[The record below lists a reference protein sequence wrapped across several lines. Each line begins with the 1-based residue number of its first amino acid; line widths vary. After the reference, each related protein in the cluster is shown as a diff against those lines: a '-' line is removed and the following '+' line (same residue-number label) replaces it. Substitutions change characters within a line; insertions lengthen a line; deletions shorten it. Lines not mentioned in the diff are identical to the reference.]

1 MKTQREGI
9 ALLVTLLVLMAVAAI
24 AAAAGMLTVNNQLIT
39 GAAERND
46 LLESAADAG
55 LELGR
60 ARLNGEDV
68 LPQTGYATLED
79 EVGMTDA
86 SGRAIPNVTR
96 SVYAGPRG
104 NTTGQFGVF
113 ASVVSVAEGPR
124 GEQVIRRADILQE
137 SFAQFAYFTNT
148 EPSNIAFGGGD
159 QLFGPVHS
167 NDDIRIYSSG
177 ATFHGPVR
185 TAGSISGD
193 RYGTFKQGYE
203 EDVAVIPM
211 PTTADLN
218 ELQGLAAGAGMNFT
232 ATGGGNGEASLRI
245 EFVALDVN
253 NDGDRTDPNE
263 GFLRAYRS
271 NDTRWVVA
279 GVPWTGLRNSPN
291 CGHVHVATD
300 SFVAVTD
307 HPNNGPDSKT
317 AALSNAGKRCY
328 LGGDPELWSGTFQP
342 TDPYGS
348 WVPYPGTVA
357 PELTARFGTMANYLF
372 PLARV
377 YNPEFKGVV
386 HVTGHVAVS
395 GVVRGR
401 VTLAAT
407 GEIIIADDLVYAT
420 DPSAPGRETTCDD
433 MLGLFAGDD
442 VIVADNSLNAP
453 VQPGPG
459 NNWFTYDDTPSEFIN
474 GTVLTLNQF
483 TVENYANGSTRTEAC
498 EGQLWGRGCL
508 YLTGGIIQERRGPVG
523 TTAGTGYLKR
533 YAYDG
538 CAAKMPPPYYPTTG
552 HYTRDRYVSV
562 DPVGFD
568 VADYFELL
576 APGG

>member
-1 MKTQREGI
+1 MRTHREGI

-24 AAAAGMLTVNNQLIT
+24 ASAAAMLTLNNQLIT
-39 GAAERND
+39 SANERAD
-46 LLESAADAG
+46 LLESVADAG

-60 ARLNGEDV
+60 ARLNGDDV
-68 LPQTGYATLED
+68 LPATGYATLADGEAPTAAD
-79 EVGMTDA
+79 GSPIA
-86 SGRAIPNVTR
+86 NVSR
-96 SVYAGPRG
+96 SIYVGPRG

-113 ASVVSVAEGPR
+113 AAVVSVAEGPG
-124 GEQVIRRADILQE
+124 GEQVVRRSDILQE
-137 SFAQFAYFTNT
+137 SFARFAYFTNT

-167 NDDIRIYSSG
+167 NDDLRVYSSG

-185 TAGSISGD
+185 TAGTISGD
-193 RYGTFKQGYE
+193 RYATFKQGYE
-203 EDVAVIPM
+203 ENVAVIPM
-211 PTTADLN
+211 PTTADLD
-218 ELQGLAAGAGMNFT
+218 ELQGLAAGAGMTFT
-232 ATGGGNGEASLRI
+232 ASAGAAVTLRI

-253 NDGDRTDPNE
+253 NDGDSTDPDE
-263 GFLRAYRS
+263 GFLRVYRS
-271 NDTRWVVA
+271 NDSRWVLA
-279 GVPWTGLRNSPN
+279 GVPWTGLVDSPN

-300 SFVAVTD
+300 SFIPVTD
-307 HPNNGPDSKT
+307 HPAAGPDSKT
-317 AALSNAGKRCY
+317 AALSDAGKRCY

-348 WVPYPGTVA
+348 WVAYPGTVA
-357 PELTARFGTMANYLF
+357 PALTARFGAMASYLF

-377 YNPEFKGVV
+377 YNPDFKGVV
-386 HVTGHVAVS
+386 HVTGNVAVS

-407 GEIIIADDLVYAT
+407 GEIQIADDLVYAT
-420 DPSAPGRETTCDD
+420 DPSAPGREVTCDD

-442 VIVADNSLNAP
+442 VIVADNSVNAP

-459 NNWFTYDDTPSEFIN
+459 INWFTYDDTPDEFIN
-474 GTVLTLNQF
+474 GTVLTLEQF
-483 TVENYANGSTRTEAC
+483 TVENYADGATRAERC
-498 EGQLWGRGCL
+498 ESQLWGRGCL

-523 TTAGTGYLKR
+523 TAGGTGYLKR
-533 YAYDG
+533 YAYDA
-538 CAAKMPPPYYPTTG
+538 CAATMPPPYFPTTG

-562 DPVGFD
+562 DPVGFEIGE
-568 VADYFELL
+568 YFEIL